1 MAVPDVVGTKIAAAH
16 EALRA
21 AKLVFVSLNA
31 ACNKGTLTSQS
42 VVDSL
47 SVAGQPPD
55 VAAGAFP
62 LAPGSIVA
70 PETRVGITWS
80 GCSGDGAAVPS
91 VVGLTFTATRKAL
104 HAAGLTWA
112 CFSVG
117 RKTATT
123 STTTASTA
131 TSTAS
136 SLPVTTTTRKP
147 PQTVV
152 TQDPAGGAVVKPGTT
167 VKFAMQACPQ

>member
-47 SVAGQPPD
+47 SVAGGQPPD

-80 GCSGDGAAVPS
+80 GYSGDGAAVPP

-112 CFSVG
+112 CSSVG

-147 PQTVV
+147 PQTLL
-152 TQDPAGGAVVKPGTT
+152 TQDPAGALW
-167 VKFAMQACPQ
+167 